1 MSKTEFNQE
10 KALTEQEV
18 KKAYKL
24 LIKCEK
30 YDDALLIQLMYSLS
44 LDPDTLC
51 MLKHENV
58 DDDGILVYRDYKT
71 NKNKRIRLD
80 DKTIAFTLFLIE
92 FKGKDHPYF
101 NVTKRKS
108 RHGYTD
114 EGIFFIN
121 VKSIQVYRKFKR
133 NFNGVL
139 DWPSITPD
147 KVIQINYNRV
157 HKNKRLGIA
166 VSI

>member
-1 MSKTEFNQE
+1 M
-10 KALTEQEV
+10 

-24 LIKCEK
+24 LINCEK
-30 YDDALLIQLMYSLS
+30 YDDSLLIQLIYSLS

-58 DDDGILVYRDYKT
+58 DGGILVFIDYKT

-108 RHGYTD
+108 RQGYTD

-121 VKSIQVYRKFKR
+121 VKSTQVYRKFKR
-133 NFNGVL
+133 NFNRVL

-147 KVIQINYNRV
+147 KVIQIN
-157 HKNKRLGIA
+157 
-166 VSI
+166 